1 MVSATKK
8 VTLDVAVKTQEA
20 QINSLERKLDDAK
33 KKANELAM
41 QKIQMKLDA
50 DISELDATK
59 SEINSVQLALDSLK
73 GKEIPVDIT
82 AEGLDAAKSKAE
94 ELASQKIE
102 MNISADV
109 AKLEETKSKINNIQI
124 ALDSITSK
132 QIPVGV
138 TVDDEQLTA
147 LQSELEGLQSKK
159 LEIES
164 NIEKGKVDALEDEL
178 NELNGKAINIEAK
191 VEKGKVDA
199 LNAELKTLDK
209 NIVNIPISVKTGE
222 LDAAMKKISTFKGKE
237 VYVPVSVDG
246 DEQIDQISEKIKNA
260 SGKTINTTVAVD
272 GDEQIDVTMQKI
284 EDANGKTIYVLVDV
298 DGDEQ
303 IDAVS
308 EKIANANGKTIDV
321 PVTTSGSSSLD
332 GLESKIM
339 GVAGT
344 IGMVDQATQ
353 MWEASTARQS
363 QQFYLA
369 ANLGANEAQ
378 RMQRE
383 IQNIVSQVPGDDTF
397 MNQLM
402 TTALAQNT
410 KMTTDE
416 LRNMANVAAD
426 YMAGSKMMGKMN
438 LESQQDIYKYLLDGN
453 TAELERGSILSS
465 QVDKLKDQATIQ
477 DRIKAINEALQTMG
491 YAGIS
496 GYDTAANNLEEFQG
510 RLEKAR
516 ADWGD
521 VFLPLEQGALKF
533 ALALDDDLGGA
544 VGMAITGMQGL
555 IPTAFTAVSGFGEFK
570 RGIDAIKETRIGEWA
585 GTVKDK
591 FTGMMD
597 SIRNIE
603 VGSKF
608 TSIKNSLMN
617 IASEAKKAATS
628 FATTLAN
635 GIRTAGN
642 AARTAAINIGKTLW
656 SALKTVGSAAKT
668 AAVEMGKFTVKII
681 KAGAEAVISAG
692 KWLIA
697 KAALVAERTATMLAA
712 GAQAFLNLVMSMN
725 PIVLVVTAIIAL
737 IAVLGYLYYTNEDV
751 RNAIDGLGQ
760 ALWGIGET
768 IYGSLQ
774 GALEWLQGAWQ
785 NTVDWFN
792 NGAQSISDNVSGAFN
807 WLSSNVTG
815 TFNWLSNTLNGAWQ
829 NTVDFFVN
837 GATSI
842 SDAVIGAFDY
852 INGAWQNTVD
862 WLTTGAQT
870 ISDNVTGA
878 FQWLTD
884 SFNQAVNFFQTYGQL
899 IAEILFTM
907 ATGGI
912 GAIALLIGNMN
923 GMPTKIGSIL
933 QNVINRILN
942 FITSMVSNFTNGASN
957 AVNNFMNK
965 IRQMPSE
972 FASELQEM
980 IQKAIDFASHLPQI
994 LYEAGANAVS
1004 NFLNGLGRHSPGIMQ
1019 RETVAE
1025 LTEIAE
1031 RIPGL
1036 IDLIGGN
1043 LTLIGDKAGEFVS
1056 QVQSQIE
1063 SGMPATEAVITTGMD
1078 WIVNGVAQMINM
1090 LGGNGDMFI
1099 SVWNYMRDGAL
1110 NALNG
1115 LIINV
1120 STLPSRIIGYLNNV
1134 IGTVSNFAANF
1145 ANRFYVA
1152 ASNALNNFM
1161 NPVRQIYSSLKGEI
1175 DKMLNIARGFADT
1188 IANIFRKAGEQMQQ
1202 MWKWGSG
1209 EHSPG
1214 FMYDA
1219 LFGELNAMEAIAKAT
1234 IIPKLIL
1241 DASRDMVSNWGN
1253 PNLKYSMEL
1262 TDIKTAGN
1270 NSNSDNQSI
1279 IELLNKILSILSA
1292 TGNNGSI
1299 TFNHYGDTDDEE
1311 KLQRILDFIVREIN
1325 WNNETAGRDTSKYGV

>member
-1 MVSATKK
+1 MAANNKR
-8 VTLDVAVKTQEA
+8 VTLDVAVKTQVDKALDET
-20 QINSLERKLDDAK
+20 ERKVNNLK
-33 KKANELAM
+33 Q
-41 QKIQMKLDA
+41 QKIQMKFEA
-50 DISELDATK
+50 DTQA
-59 SEINSVQLALDSLK
+59 
-73 GKEIPVDIT
+73 
-82 AEGLDAAKSKAE
+82 LDAAT
-94 ELASQKIE
+94 QKVKE
-102 MNISADV
+102 A
-109 AKLEETKSKINNIQI
+109 ETKLYDLKVRV
-124 ALDSITSK
+124 D
-132 QIPVGV
+132 
-138 TVDDEQLTA
+138 VDDAEVEAAENELEQLKKEQIDIQ
-147 LQSELEGLQSKK
+147 LQVEEYKLDELQSKK
-159 LEIES
+159 
-164 NIEKGKVDALEDEL
+164 DA
-178 NELNGKAINIEAK
+178 IEADEINVQLNNQSAMQGLEQIADGFSRIK
-191 VEKGKVDA
+191 NSAMEVGQQFGNLLASAGKQETNFKFLENAVG
-199 LNAELKTLDK
+199 NAEL
-209 NIVNIPISVKTGE
+209 
-222 LDAAMKKISTFKGKE
+222 
-237 VYVPVSVDG
+237 
-246 DEQIDQISEKIKNA
+246 
-260 SGKTINTTVAVD
+260 
-272 GDEQIDVTMQKI
+272 
-284 EDANGKTIYVLVDV
+284 
-298 DGDEQ
+298 
-303 IDAVS
+303 
-308 EKIANANGKTIDV
+308 
-321 PVTTSGSSSLD
+321 
-332 GLESKIM
+332 
-339 GVAGT
+339 
-344 IGMVDQATQ
+344 
-353 MWEASTARQS
+353 ARQKMS
-363 QQFYLA
+363 EINQIV
-369 ANLGANEAQ
+369 AQ
-378 RMQRE
+378 L
-383 IQNIVSQVPGDDTF
+383 PGDDTAL
-397 MNQLM
+397 QGLLSSAAAKDSSL
-402 TTALAQNT
+402 TADN
-410 KMTTDE
+410 
-416 LRNMANVAAD
+416 LRSMANSATD
-426 YMAGSKMMGKMN
+426 YFSAMSYYGKSAT
-438 LESQQDIYKYLLDGN
+438 EAQQDMTNYLLAGN
-453 TAELERGSILSS
+453 TAELERSPIL
-465 QVDKLKDQATIQ
+465 QGHIDKLKEATTVQ
-477 DRIKAINEALQTMG
+477 ERSKALAEALNEEHWGGMG
-491 YAGIS
+491 AM
-496 GYDTAANNLEEFQG
+496 DTYNNKLETFNGMIERG
-510 RLEKAR
+510 RYT
-516 ADWGD
+516 
-521 VFLPLEQGALKF
+521 
-533 ALALDDDLGGA
+533 LGGMFQEGA
-544 VGMAITGMQGL
+544 KGAMDFLLKLDENTNGLVGMTIAASSFASPVTDAVIGLGQIATG
-555 IPTAFTAVSGFGEFK
+555 IN
-570 RGIDAIKETRIGEWA
+570 AIKETKIAEWA
-585 GTVKDK
+585 SNAKDK
-591 FTGMMD
+591 LSGIGDAIKNINFTEKFQAL
-597 SIRNIE
+597 SNSLRNL
-603 VGSKF
+603 VLDAKSVA
-608 TSIKNSLMN
+608 TSIGSTLWTAIKN
-617 IASEAKKAATS
+617 
-628 FATTLAN
+628 
-635 GIRTAGN
+635 AGN
-642 AARTAAINIGKTLW
+642 AARTAATQIGKSLW

-668 AAVEMGKFTVKII
+668 AAVEMGKFTVKLI
-681 KAGAEAVISAG
+681 KSGVEAMIAAGR
-692 KWLIA
+692 WLIA

-725 PIVLVVTAIIAL
+725 PIILVVTAIIAL

-785 NTVDWFN
+785 NTIDWFN
-792 NGAQSISDNVSGAFN
+792 NGAQSISDNVTGAFN

-884 SFNQAVNFFQTYGQL
+884 SFNQVVNFFQTYGQL

-980 IQKAIDFASHLPQI
+980 IQKAIDFATHLPQI

-1214 FMYDA
+1214 LMYDA
-1219 LFGELNAMEAIAKAT
+1219 LFGELKAMEAIAKAT

-1262 TDIKTAGN
+1262 TDIKTTGN
-1270 NSNSDNQSI
+1270 TSNSDNQSI